1 MTEDVLW
8 SQQLVDKHAVNM
20 LNLIR
25 KLPLHEKVLMLLEVE
40 TKLLISHVASDAL
53 HEGKKICLESLE
65 RSKTK

>member
-8 SQQLVDKHAVNM
+8 AQQLVDKHAVNM

-40 TKLLISHVASDAL
+40 TKLLVSHVASDAL
-53 HEGKKICLESLE
+53 NEGKDICMKVLEE
-65 RSKTK
+65 EKRK